1 MNSAI
6 SGLIPMQIIL
16 EWIWL
21 GKCQLSGSEWHV
33 AALLGWSMLPLIV
46 LEMMDWHAGELEI
59 RFPVLI
65 QPGGIRTA
73 NLFDLRVGSYPT

>member
-1 MNSAI
+1 MKSAI

-33 AALLGWSMLPLIV
+33 AALFRVVDAPFDSTKNDGLACW
-46 LEMMDWHAGELEI
+46 
-59 RFPVLI
+59 R
-65 QPGGIRTA
+65 GGNQIPCLDSTRRDS
-73 NLFDLRVGSYPT
+73 NRKPI